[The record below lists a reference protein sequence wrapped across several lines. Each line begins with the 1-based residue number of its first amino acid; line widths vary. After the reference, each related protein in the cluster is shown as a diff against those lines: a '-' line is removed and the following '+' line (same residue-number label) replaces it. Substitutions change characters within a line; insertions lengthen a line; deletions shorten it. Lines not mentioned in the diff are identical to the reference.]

1 MTFSDLE
8 KKLRIPVIAA
18 PMFLVSSPELVI
30 AACQAGIV
38 GSYPSLNA
46 RTAKDFE
53 SVLQTFQEKIDSS
66 STGQVAP
73 YAINLIVHK
82 TNDRLTSDLE
92 LCIQYRVPIV
102 ITSLGANTEIVKAI
116 HSYGGLV
123 FHDVIK
129 KRHAQKAAEAGVDA
143 LIAVSSG
150 AGGHAGTLHPFAL
163 IQELRSVYSGPI
175 ILSGGISKG
184 SEILATQALGASLAY
199 LGTRFIASEESSA
212 PIDYKRLVVAATAEN
227 IIYTDKVSGV
237 YGSFLEQTL
246 PQALMQRQGKATEDF
261 SSKSKE
267 IKAWKNIWSAGHSV
281 SGIQKIEK
289 VSDIVSKLTEEY
301 ALARKRLNLQ

>member
-1 MTFSDLE
+1 M
-8 KKLRIPVIAA
+8 
-18 PMFLVSSPELVI
+18 
-30 AACQAGIV
+30 
-38 GSYPSLNA
+38 
-46 RTAKDFE
+46 
-53 SVLQTFQEKIDSS
+53 QTFQEKIDSS

-116 HSYGGLV
+116 HSHGGLV

-199 LGTRFIASEESSA
+199 LATRCIASEESSA
-212 PIDYKRLVVAATAEN
+212 PNDYKRLAVAATAEN
-227 IIYTDKVSGV
+227 IIYTDKVLGV
-237 YGSFLEQTL
+237 
-246 PQALMQRQGKATEDF
+246 
-261 SSKSKE
+261 
-267 IKAWKNIWSAGHSV
+267 
-281 SGIQKIEK
+281 
-289 VSDIVSKLTEEY
+289 
-301 ALARKRLNLQ
+301 